1 MSNVSK
7 IKRDELLGKIKKI
20 KDFLLLGELDE
31 NKEELINYL
40 NDIKLE
46 VDGKKYGLIFKELR
60 KP

>member
-46 VDGKKYGLIFKELR
+46 VDGKKYSLIFKELR